1 MSTKRYKNE
10 VEKTP
15 TKRCKTTKMRQK
27 VQRYSKLSNYS
38 NKNNCSKAK
47 RPEGDVKL

>member
-27 VQRYSKLSNYS
+27 VQRYSKLSNYP
-38 NKNNCSKAK
+38 NKITAARQKDQK
-47 RPEGDVKL
+47 ET